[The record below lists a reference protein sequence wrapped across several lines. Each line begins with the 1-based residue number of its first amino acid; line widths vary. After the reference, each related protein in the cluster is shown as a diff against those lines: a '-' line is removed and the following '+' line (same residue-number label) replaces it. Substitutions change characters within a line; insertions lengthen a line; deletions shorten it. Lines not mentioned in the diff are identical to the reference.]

1 MGAVLDLFRVLYE
14 PGAVFERLRDR
25 PRILVPMVSIVVMT
39 LALGFVAKPYFEA
52 ALGAMMAQQAQGA
65 ANPMSPGTLATIQ
78 IVSASA
84 FMPVVILI
92 GAGILWVAVSLFG
105 ADASYRKLLSVQS
118 HAMILYVAQLVAG
131 IVVLSMRGVESVT
144 SVADLQPAFGLDLL
158 MPDAKG
164 YLGAVLKG
172 VNVFSVWGVVLQGIG
187 ITKTHNTSR
196 ETGYGAAAAGVVAAL
211 LLLSAFALL
220 GPNN

>member
-25 PRILVPMVSIVVMT
+25 PRILVPMVSIVMLT

-196 ETGYGAAAAGVVAAL
+196 ETGYGAAAAGFVAAL
-211 LLLSAFALL
+211 LLFSAFALL

>member
-25 PRILVPMVSIVVMT
+25 PRILVPMISIVVMT
-39 LALGFVAKPYFEA
+39 LVLGFVAKPYFEA

-65 ANPMSPGTLATIQ
+65 ASPMNPGTMATIQ

-92 GAGILWVAVSLFG
+92 GAGILWVSVSLFG
-105 ADASYRKLLSVQS
+105 VDASYRKLLSIQS

-131 IVVLSMRGVESVT
+131 IVVLSMQGVESVT

-158 MPDAKG
+158 MPNAKG
-164 YLGAVLKG
+164 YLGAVVKG
-172 VNVFSVWGVVLQGIG
+172 VNVFSIWGVVVQGIG
-187 ITKTHNTSR
+187 ITRTHNTSR
-196 ETGYGAAAAGVVAAL
+196 ETGYGAASAAFVVAL
-211 LLLSAFALL
+211 LVFSAFALL
-220 GPNN
+220 QPN

>member
-25 PRILVPMVSIVVMT
+25 PRILVPMVSIVMLT

-196 ETGYGAAAAGVVAAL
+196 ETGYGAAAAGFVVAL
-211 LLLSAFALL
+211 LLFSAFALL
-220 GPNN
+220 QPG

>member
-25 PRILVPMVSIVVMT
+25 PRILVPMVSIVMLT

-172 VNVFSVWGVVLQGIG
+172 VNVFSVWGVVVQGIG

-196 ETGYGAAAAGVVAAL
+196 ETGYGAAAMAFVVAL
-211 LLLSAFALL
+211 LVFSLFALL
-220 GPNN
+220 QPG

>member
-39 LALGFVAKPYFEA
+39 LALGVVAKPYFEA

-196 ETGYGAAAAGVVAAL
+196 ETGYGAAAMAFVVAL
-211 LLLSAFALL
+211 LVFSLFALL
-220 GPNN
+220 QPG